1 MTLDQLLALLENAGF
16 GANAIAGLIGGPLLL
31 TLFSFVCM
39 CIIMHKCGR
48 TGWCLLIPIYNI
60 YVLFK
65 LWWKTKK
72 FGAMLLWIILLI
84 IASVGVGLA
93 TGNEVT
99 GLMPESVA
107 KLVLV
112 VGIVLTVV
120 ATIALLVMTIKLNC
134 GHLAK
139 AFGKDSGFAVGLFF
153 LPIIFLAIIAFDK
166 EAKYVGAHD

>member
-1 MTLDQLLALLENAGF
+1 MTPDQLLALLENAGL
-16 GANAIAGLIGGPLLL
+16 GTNAIAGLVGGPLLL

-48 TGWCLLIPIYNI
+48 TGWCLIIPIYNI

-72 FGAMLLWIILLI
+72 FGTMILWIIVLI
-84 IASVGVGLA
+84 IASVGLGLA
-93 TGNEVT
+93 SGNEVT
-99 GLMPESVA
+99 GLMPESA
-107 KLVLV
+107 AMIVLI

-120 ATIALLVMTIKLNC
+120 ATIALLVLTIKLNC

-153 LPIIFLAIIAFDK
+153 LPIIFVAIIALDK
-166 EAKYVGAHD
+166 NTKYIGAHA